1 MLTIEYYLSVV
12 SPWSYLGHRRFCDIA
27 REHSAEILYLPI
39 DSSILFAKTGGL
51 ALKDRS
57 PQRKRYRMQELRRWR
72 SRLELEL
79 NLEPQYFPTDCN
91 LASRVIIGAI
101 EAGHDVT
108 DLVYQLM
115 SAVWVREEDVSETS
129 VVMGAIERS
138 GGRVDDFLAAADHSN
153 VQDIIIENSELAVS
167 KGVFGVPSY
176 VVGEEVFWGQDRL
189 EFLDQFLSELINSRT
204 SGLSP

>member
-12 SPWSYLGHRRFCDIA
+12 SPWSYLGHRRLCDIA
-27 REHSAEILYLPI
+27 RANSAEILYLPI

-79 NLEPQYFPTDCN
+79 NLEPQYFPTDSN

-101 EAGHDVT
+101 EAGHDVAE
-108 DLVYQLM
+108 LVYELM
-115 SAVWVREEDVSETS
+115 RTVWVREEDVSETS
-129 VVMGAIERS
+129 VVIGAIERS
-138 GGRVDDFLAAADHSN
+138 GGSIDDLLAAANHSN
-153 VQDIIIENSELAVS
+153 VQDIIIENSEQAVS

-189 EFLDQFLSELINSRT
+189 EFLDLFLNEVMT
-204 SGLSP
+204 

>member
-1 MLTIEYYLSVV
+1 MFTIEYYLSVV

-27 REHSAEILYLPI
+27 RENSAEILYLPI

-79 NLEPQYFPTDCN
+79 NLEPQYFPTDSN

-101 EAGHDVT
+101 EAGHDVAE
-108 DLVYQLM
+108 LAYQLM
-115 SAVWVREEDVSETS
+115 RAVWVREEDVSETS
-129 VVMGAIERS
+129 VVIGAIERS
-138 GGRVDDFLAAADHSN
+138 GGSVDDLLAAANHSN
-153 VQDIIIENSELAVS
+153 VQDIIIENSEQAVS

-189 EFLDQFLSELINSRT
+189 EFLDLFLNEVMT
-204 SGLSP
+204 

>member
-27 REHSAEILYLPI
+27 RENSAEILYLPI

-79 NLEPQYFPTDCN
+79 NLEPQYFPTDSN

-101 EAGHDVT
+101 EAGHDVAE
-108 DLVYQLM
+108 LVYELM
-115 SAVWVREEDVSETS
+115 RTVWVREEDVSETS
-129 VVMGAIERS
+129 VVVGAIERS
-138 GGRVDDFLAAADHSN
+138 GESVDDLLAAANHSN
-153 VQDIIIENSELAVS
+153 VQDIIIENSEQAVS

-189 EFLDQFLSELINSRT
+189 EFLDLFLNEVMT
-204 SGLSP
+204 

>member
-1 MLTIEYYLSVV
+1 MLAIEYYLSVV
-12 SPWSYLGHRRFCDIA
+12 SPWSYLGHKRFCDIA
-27 REHSAEILYLPI
+27 RDNSAEIHYLPI

-79 NLEPQYFPTDCN
+79 NLEPQYFPTDSN

-101 EAGHDVT
+101 EAGHDVAE
-108 DLVYQLM
+108 LAYQLM
-115 SAVWVREEDVSETS
+115 RAVWVREEDVSETS
-129 VVMGAIERS
+129 VVVGAIERS
-138 GGRVDDFLAAADHSN
+138 GESVDDLLAAANHSN
-153 VQDIIIENSELAVS
+153 VQDIIIENSEQAVS

-189 EFLDQFLSELINSRT
+189 EFLDLFLNEVMT
-204 SGLSP
+204 

>member
-12 SPWSYLGHRRFCDIA
+12 SPWSYLGHRRLCDIA
-27 REHSAEILYLPI
+27 RANSAEILYLPI

-79 NLEPQYFPTDCN
+79 NLEPQYFPTDSN

-101 EAGHDVT
+101 EAGHDVAE
-108 DLVYQLM
+108 LVYELM
-115 SAVWVREEDVSETS
+115 RTVWVREEDVSETS
-129 VVMGAIERS
+129 VVIGAIERS
-138 GGRVDDFLAAADHSN
+138 GGSVDDLLAAANHSN
-153 VQDIIIENSELAVS
+153 VQDIIIENSEQAVS

-189 EFLDQFLSELINSRT
+189 EFLDLFLNEVMT
-204 SGLSP
+204 

>member
-12 SPWSYLGHRRFCDIA
+12 SPWSYLGHKRFCDIA
-27 REHSAEILYLPI
+27 RDKSAEILYLPI

-57 PQRKRYRMQELRRWR
+57 HQRKRYRMQELRRWR

-79 NLEPQYFPTDCN
+79 NLEPQYFPTDSN

-101 EAGHDVT
+101 EAGHDVAE
-108 DLVYQLM
+108 LVYELM
-115 SAVWVREEDVSETS
+115 RTVWVREEDVSETS
-129 VVMGAIERS
+129 VVIGAIERS
-138 GGRVDDFLAAADHSN
+138 GGSVDDLLAAANHSN
-153 VQDIIIENSELAVS
+153 VQDIIIENSEQAVS

-189 EFLDQFLSELINSRT
+189 EFLDLFLNEVMT
-204 SGLSP
+204 

>member
-1 MLTIEYYLSVV
+1 MFTIEYYLSVV
-12 SPWSYLGHRRFCDIA
+12 SPWSYLGHKRFCDIA
-27 REHSAEILYLPI
+27 RDNSAEIHYLPI

-79 NLEPQYFPTDCN
+79 NLEPQYFPTDSN

-101 EAGHDVT
+101 EAGHDVAE
-108 DLVYQLM
+108 LAYQLM
-115 SAVWVREEDVSETS
+115 RAVWVREEDVSETS
-129 VVMGAIERS
+129 VVVGAIERS
-138 GGRVDDFLAAADHSN
+138 GESVDDLLAAANHSN
-153 VQDIIIENSELAVS
+153 VQDIIIENSEQAVS

-189 EFLDQFLSELINSRT
+189 EFLDLFLNEVMT
-204 SGLSP
+204 